1 MAAKAPAGA
10 AGMAVASGSR
20 CPRVVGG
27 NGGASQPSAGC
38 PAIPPVTQNANSA
51 HAHAATCRRN
61 GRCIDVPLLTLN
73 DRGIGAADFSN
84 SAGTRGLSAG
94 PHDRYTFTSLWCRA
108 SRAAFQS
115 RAGRA
120 KMETPEI
127 LGKLSACLPQSVLT
141 GGCTLASKIG
151 ESWGDGVMAAHDFHL
166 ITHWRVRS
174 SLEEVYSIL
183 INPRDYPRWWPEVFL
198 RAQEVRHGDAV
209 GASRTARFNVRGYL
223 PYSLWFQAEVVEA
236 RYPFGFITEVNGDFN
251 GRGIWTFQKAGPWV
265 FTTFDWQVR

>member
-1 MAAKAPAGA
+1 ARTTDTHSPACGVGRPARHSNHAQAALRWRLQKYLEN
-10 AGMAVASGSR
+10 
-20 CPRVVGG
+20 CPL
-27 NGGASQPSAGC
+27 A
-38 PAIPPVTQNANSA
+38 
-51 HAHAATCRRN
+51 CRN
-61 GRCIDVPLLTLN
+61 PYLL
-73 DRGIGAADFSN
+73 
-84 SAGTRGLSAG
+84 
-94 PHDRYTFTSLWCRA
+94 
-108 SRAAFQS
+108 
-115 RAGRA
+115 
-120 KMETPEI
+120 
-127 LGKLSACLPQSVLT
+127 

-236 RYPFGFITEVNGDFN
+236 RFPFGFTTEVNGDFN
-251 GRGIWTFQKAGPWV
+251 GRGIWTFQKAG
-265 FTTFDWQVR
+265 